1 MKNWVIRHPLSWF
14 FCVAYAVSWSIAVPL
29 ALQAQ
34 GVLPERLPWS
44 LHYLTAF
51 GPAVAAFLIARLL
64 QEPPEG
70 DDRAQSP
77 SGARSSL
84 WWTVGF
90 GSPLLLWLIAQGAAR
105 IVGQTGP
112 NWTSL
117 GDVNFLPHLGLMAW
131 ALWFLTSGCGEE
143 LGWRGFA
150 LPRLQQTHSAMASSV
165 LLAIGWAGWHVP
177 AFFYIPSD
185 TAMGL
190 RILPGFFLGLLA
202 GAIVLTW
209 LYNSSGGSVLAAA
222 LWHASFNFVT
232 SAPNAGGFVAAAT
245 STLIMVWA
253 IALVWRYDW
262 TTLSAPTAGRSLR
275 ATHEE
280 KTRVPPA
287 DERIPQ

>member
-1 MKNWVIRHPLSWF
+1 MRDFADECRKSRTSDCVFNDALQTSIASSSGTEAAETTKRLVGTCRMKNWVIRHPLSSF

-105 IVGQTGP
+105 IVGQRDRTGRR
-112 NWTSL
+112 
-117 GDVNFLPHLGLMAW
+117 
-131 ALWFLTSGCGEE
+131 SGMSIFC
-143 LGWRGFA
+143 
-150 LPRLQQTHSAMASSV
+150 
-165 LLAIGWAGWHVP
+165 
-177 AFFYIPSD
+177 
-185 TAMGL
+185 
-190 RILPGFFLGLLA
+190 RIW
-202 GAIVLTW
+202 V
-209 LYNSSGGSVLAAA
+209 
-222 LWHASFNFVT
+222 
-232 SAPNAGGFVAAAT
+232 
-245 STLIMVWA
+245 
-253 IALVWRYDW
+253 
-262 TTLSAPTAGRSLR
+262 
-275 ATHEE
+275 
-280 KTRVPPA
+280 
-287 DERIPQ
+287 